1 MDMSKS
7 VAIASL
13 LSGLV
18 SAAPL
23 AHPASSVNVSTGNPE
38 TAIITPGVAWFDTE
52 GNRIYAGG
60 ANLIEENGLFYLVGE
75 SEKVLGSNPADPD
88 LSECFN
94 LYVSEDLAS
103 WKNLG
108 CILWNQ
114 DIIADQ
120 PGQPNY
126 RMERPKIFQ
135 CPTSGSW
142 MLWFHCDTP
151 NFSLSSVG
159 VLEADQIT
167 GPYKFTQPCF
177 KPDGF
182 DSYDMGVFVDT
193 DGD

>member
-1 MDMSKS
+1 MDRGKS
-7 VAIASL
+7 AALFCI

-18 SAAPL
+18 GATPL
-23 AHPASSVNVSTGNPE
+23 AHSTTPGNVPTGNPE
-38 TAIITPGVAWFDTE
+38 TAVITPGVAWFDTD
-52 GNRIYAGG
+52 GKRIYAGG
-60 ANLIEENGLFYLVGE
+60 ANLVEENGLFYLVGE

-159 VLEADQIT
+159 VLEAN
-167 GPYKFTQPCF
+167 
-177 KPDGF
+177 
-182 DSYDMGVFVDT
+182 
-193 DGD
+193 

>member
-1 MDMSKS
+1 MDTGKS
-7 VAIASL
+7 VVLAAL
-13 LSGLV
+13 LCGFV
-18 SAAPL
+18 SATSLNERFP
-23 AHPASSVNVSTGNPE
+23 SNVVIGNPE
-38 TAIITPGVAWFDTE
+38 TAVITPGVAWFDTD
-52 GNRIYAGG
+52 GNRINAGG
-60 ANLIEENGLFYLVGE
+60 ANLIEEGGLFYLVGE
-75 SEKVLGSNPADPD
+75 SEKVLGSNPSDPD

-94 LYVSEDLAS
+94 LYVSEDLIA

-108 CILWNQ
+108 CILRNQ
-114 DIIADQ
+114 DILADQ
-120 PGQPNY
+120 LGQPNY

-167 GPYKFTQPCF
+167 GPYKFTSPCF
-177 KPDGF
+177 KPDGL